1 MKPERGTGAALI
13 HESAEVHRRLTELEA
28 FEAEPTRQ
36 AQADES
42 QPESGERYRTLVET
56 IPHGIEDIDTS
67 GIILVANVAH
77 HRQYECDE
85 GELVGMSI
93 FDFVATDSER
103 EELRDYLN
111 HLVNEQPPP
120 TPYFRQKQ
128 TKKGRTIDVQVAWAY
143 KRDAQGRVT
152 GFTSVITDV
161 TERKH
166 AQAALRDNQAELERS
181 RLELQALAGRLLTA
195 QEDERRRISRELHDD
210 INQRLALL
218 TLEMEV
224 LHQQLPRSRRA
235 TAERLGTLRDR
246 VVELSDDVHRLA
258 YQLHASILDDLGL
271 PAALRS
277 DVADFTRREGITVEL
292 QQPHVT
298 EPIPPDVASCL
309 YRVAQEAL
317 RNVAKHARAAHVTVS
332 LESVTA
338 GIKLAIADSG
348 VGFDALCS
356 QRHRSG
362 LGVVGMQERVR
373 LVNGRFSLTSHPG
386 QGTRVEVW
394 APLPEKEV

>member
-1 MKPERGTGAALI
+1 MKPERGTRAALI
-13 HESAEVHRRLTELEA
+13 RGPAEVRRRLTELKA
-28 FEAEPTRQ
+28 FKAEHTRQ
-36 AQADES
+36 AQVDEF
-42 QPESGERYRTLVET
+42 QRESAERYRTLVET
-56 IPHGIEDIDTS
+56 IPHGIEEIDTS

-85 GELVGMSI
+85 GELIGMSV

-103 EELRDYLN
+103 EEVRDYLN
-111 HLVNEQPPP
+111 YLVNEQPPP
-120 TPYFRQKQ
+120 TPYFGQKK
-128 TKKGRTIDVQVAWAY
+128 TKTGRVLDVQVAWAY

-152 GFTSVITDV
+152 GFTSVITDI
-161 TERKH
+161 TEHKH
-166 AQAALRDNQAELERS
+166 AQAALRDNQAALEDS

-195 QEDERRRISRELHDD
+195 QEDERRLISRELHDD

-218 TLEMEV
+218 TLEIEV
-224 LHQQLPRSRRA
+224 LHQKSPRS
-235 TAERLGTLRDR
+235 TAERLGTIRDR

-258 YQLHASILDDLGL
+258 YQLHSSILDDLGL

-277 DVADFTRREGITVEL
+277 DVADFTRREGIKVEL
-292 QQPHVT
+292 QQPHLT

-317 RNVAKHARAAHVTVS
+317 RNVAKHAHAAHVTVS
-332 LESVTA
+332 VEMVA
-338 GIKLAIADSG
+338 GGIKLAVADSG
-348 VGFDALCS
+348 VGFDTLRL

-373 LVNGRFSLTSHPG
+373 LVSGRFSLTSHPG

-394 APLPEKEV
+394 VPLPEKEV